1 MEQSIQFE
9 SGQFEAIQFD
19 EYAEDEFSIVQ
30 LDFLGTNPN
39 SHQLYFSDDVFRR
52 DIGSALGKWI
62 VADLSFCVDC
72 GTHDAKEQIIG
83 RVPETQEIQIVEQDG
98 YLRAKCYGVISKI
111 YSQNFCQMFEETNH
125 KSVSVEF
132 KAITEHGRPT
142 EDNVNNFNIV
152 GITVLGNQYK
162 PSSPNSN
169 IEFIRFAEADADAYF
184 NKFQKNSLQQFAEAR
199 RKKMVRYKI
208 DKSKESAVDTS
219 WGDVDKTELRNKILS
234 ASNKTTLVKAVYLL
248 VEDGW
253 VDAPSE
259 HLKYPVMQ
267 FKGDTLVY
275 NLNAISSAQA
285 YAEQHNETGVL
296 NKIKIL
302 RKKLGMNDDSD
313 KKEETKMEKVD
324 FASVSLLDIYGKIRR
339 ALNDRSGWKYDI
351 EGVYEDNGQKFVV
364 LHECEADK
372 YYRVDFKYTTEGLEL
387 ATEKAEVQ
395 KEFITSETI
404 TAFAELEDVDYSEFK
419 FCAKEEFAEP
429 ESKEEDSATEE
440 EKDEPKDEK
449 FEEKSEEE
457 EEVKEEKEEFTEEF
471 VNGLKKEIEDK
482 EHVIM
487 EQNAELESLRE
498 FKAGIENEQM
508 CKFVNDCLAQ
518 IKDYVD
524 DAQYAEFVESSKE
537 VKFENMQGWKNSIMA
552 QIGENMVQF
561 GANTE
566 SEKFRMSI
574 SHDVTKVTNTVQDAW
589 SRL

>member
-1 MEQSIQFE
+1 MRRILEQSIQFE

-111 YSQNFCQMFEETNH
+111 YSQNFCQMFEETNY

-313 KKEETKMEKVD
+313 KKEVNGKMEEVNLEQVEEKIALDTEQTEVTT
-324 FASVSLLDIYGKIRR
+324 FTEIEVEAEECAQEESV
-339 ALNDRSGWKYDI
+339 N
-351 EGVYEDNGQKFVV
+351 
-364 LHECEADK
+364 
-372 YYRVDFKYTTEGLEL
+372 
-387 ATEKAEVQ
+387 
-395 KEFITSETI
+395 
-404 TAFAELEDVDYSEFK
+404 
-419 FCAKEEFAEP
+419 EEFAEP
-429 ESKEEDSATEE
+429 ESEPEVEEN
-440 EKDEPKDEK
+440 
-449 FEEKSEEE
+449 FEEKSDKQEDETEGEE
-457 EEVKEEKEEFTEEF
+457 EEKEEFTEEF

-482 EHVIM
+482 EHIIM

-498 FKAGIENEQM
+498 FKAEIENEQM